1 MSLPSGTRSFPS
13 NLVMTHSS
21 GLQQM
26 YLAAGHVITSRE
38 LLGVE
43 QNANASRLQLSF
55 FLMHN
60 NKFT

>member
-26 YLAAGHVITSRE
+26 YLAAGHVITSRK

-43 QNANASRLQLSF
+43 QNAKASRLQLSF
-55 FLMHN
+55 F
-60 NKFT
+60 